1 MTAVKPNPYA
11 DYFTEREIKTL
22 IALKKA
28 KHIWI
33 SKLDRSL
40 YFSDSRED
48 RNANFI
54 IGFKNEEQRQKFV
67 DVLNLKLD
75 E

>member
-11 DYFTEREIKTL
+11 DYFTEREIRTL
-22 IALKKA
+22 MALKKA

-33 SKLDRSL
+33 SKVGRSL

-48 RNANFI
+48 RNAKF
-54 IGFKNEEQRQKFV
+54 IGFMNEEQRQKFV